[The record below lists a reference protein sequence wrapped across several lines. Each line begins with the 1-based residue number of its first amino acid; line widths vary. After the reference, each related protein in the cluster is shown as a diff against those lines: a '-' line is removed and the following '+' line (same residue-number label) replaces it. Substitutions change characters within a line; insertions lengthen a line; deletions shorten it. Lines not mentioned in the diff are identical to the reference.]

1 MITNTHTWRFMQA
14 GATTSKLQP
23 GHWQK
28 PSRSSAAARPNGPRE
43 GPGTPGGRDRAAHE
57 LGRVR
62 KPGTGNRKLEKD
74 AEGGRTVF
82 MVAEKSSEARAPAP
96 SLIRRPLNPGTDNAT
111 KITNKSFYFSIS
123 YFFFYILLQKELLTQ
138 ELVSISKELLKKS

>member
-1 MITNTHTWRFMQA
+1 MITNTHTWRFVQA

-43 GPGTPGGRDRAAHE
+43 GPGTPGGRDRAARE
-57 LGRVR
+57 LGRAR

-74 AEGGRTVF
+74 AEGGRAVF

-96 SLIRRPLNPGTDNAT
+96 SLIRRPLNPGGQTPQLRLLNTDST
-111 KITNKSFYFSIS
+111 
-123 YFFFYILLQKELLTQ
+123 LLNTDF
-138 ELVSISKELLKKS
+138 